1 MKNFLTILLLIFV
14 LSGYAQHATP
24 SLTAVY
30 EDNRQLV
37 KLKWNHN
44 DSNITT
50 YILQRSSDNYSWF
63 DIFNIPITLPEKNTF
78 KNYKDENPLP
88 GKNFYR
94 IKAILNNGNLSYSKS
109 IIVIIGKPG
118 NNWIMYPVPVR
129 DILNVEYNGS
139 NLISGVIGITIQN
152 MVTRQIFHKLRM
164 ASTNR
169 LIQIPVSNLGRG
181 LYLIN
186 ISIGNE
192 LVWHQQFS
200 K

>member
-1 MKNFLTILLLIFV
+1 MKNFLTILLLIFAG
-14 LSGYAQHATP
+14 SGYAQHTYP

-30 EDNRQLV
+30 EDKRQLV

-63 DIFNIPITLPEKNTF
+63 DLFKIPITLPEKSTF
-78 KNYKDENPLP
+78 NNYKDEHPLP

-139 NLISGVIGITIQN
+139 NLITGVIGITIQN
-152 MVTRQIFHKLRM
+152 MVTHQIFHKLRM

-192 LVWHQQFS
+192 LVWQQQFS

>member
-1 MKNFLTILLLIFV
+1 MKNFLTFLLLIIA
-14 LSGYAQHATP
+14 LSGHAQNASP

-44 DSNITT
+44 DISITT
-50 YILQRSSDNYSWF
+50 YILQRSSDNYSWVDLF
-63 DIFNIPITLPEKNTF
+63 KIPITLPEENTF
-78 KNYKDENPLP
+78 KTYKDQKPLP

-94 IKAILNNGNLSYSKS
+94 IKAILNNGNSSYSQS
-109 IIVIIGKPG
+109 ITVIIGKPG

-129 DILNVEYNGS
+129 DILNVEYNGN

-192 LVWHQQFS
+192 VVWHQQFS